1 MIVLPMRRDITRLAE
16 EEFDLLVVGGGI
28 HGAATAWA
36 AARKGLATA
45 LIDRGDFGHATS
57 ANSLKIIHGG
67 LRYLQ
72 QADLGRMRSSILARR
87 ELQRLAPHLVRPLP
101 CVTPTS
107 GFGTRNR
114 LAMTAALL
122 VNDLVGRDRNRGLA
136 PEDALP
142 PGKTVSREEMLRLA
156 PGLAAPGVSGG
167 AVWHDCLA
175 ENTERL
181 TLAFVMAAAER
192 GACVANYV
200 EAGALARSNGA
211 VTGASATDVFS
222 GNPLSIDAAVTVD
235 AAGPWTAD
243 FAGAQLQAS
252 QQSLPRRWA
261 RAANIFVDRPLTGTH
276 ALGLRD
282 ERSGQVFFFV
292 PWRGGTMIGTWYSEH
307 PGGEMPPPEREEI
320 ERMTADVNRI
330 HPAAG
335 LRQPDVRFSH
345 AGLVPLMPGAP
356 AGAPHLGL
364 ETEARVT
371 DYADAGIQGLIGI
384 AGVKYT
390 TACRIGEEAARLAT
404 GKLRRDTIKE
414 IPGPLPGKFEGPLP
428 EGAAQLLDS
437 ETIRRLETG
446 YGAAAKEIF
455 SSVAAEPA
463 LARAMDPAGETLAAE
478 IVHSVRSEM
487 AMRLSDIVLRR
498 TGLGSKGHPGGKVIR
513 ACASLAAAELGWSRE
528 RKAREIAEVEE
539 RFIPYRTGDREEPE
553 ALSRERAGPE
563 QQRRRSSC
571 VPPSRVSFPPAPPGR
586 RRVKDPSPSPSP
598 SRPIRPVSTRATPP
612 GRRR

>member
-1 MIVLPMRRDITRLAE
+1 MMVFPMRRDITRLAE

-28 HGAATAWA
+28 HGAAAAWA

-72 QADLGRMRSSILARR
+72 RADLRRMRSSILARR
-87 ELQRLAPHLVRPLP
+87 ELQRLAPHLVRPLA

-114 LAMTAALL
+114 LVMTAALL

-136 PEDALP
+136 TEDTLP
-142 PGKTVSREEMLRLA
+142 PGRTIPRDEMLRLA
-156 PGLAAPGVSGG
+156 PGLSAAGVSGG
-167 AVWHDCLA
+167 AIWHDCLA

-222 GNPLSIDAAVTVD
+222 GNLLSIDAAVTVD
-235 AAGPWTAD
+235 AAGPWTAN
-243 FAGAQLQAS
+243 FAAAQPQPS
-252 QQSLPRRWA
+252 RRSLPRRWA
-261 RAANIFVDRPLTGTH
+261 RATNIFVDRPLAGTH

-282 ERSGQVFFFV
+282 EGSGQVFFLV
-292 PWRGGTMIGTWYSEH
+292 PWRGGTMIGTWYREH
-307 PGGEMPPPEREEI
+307 PGGEMPPPGREEVD
-320 ERMTADVNRI
+320 RMAADMNRI
-330 HPAAG
+330 HPAAKI
-335 LRQPDVRFSH
+335 RRSDVRFSH
-345 AGLVPLMPGAP
+345 AGLVPLTPEAPGN
-356 AGAPHLGL
+356 APHLGL

-390 TACRIGEEAARLAT
+390 TACRVAEEAARLT
-404 GKLRRDTIKE
+404 VRKLQRESIEE
-414 IPGPLPGKFEGPLP
+414 IPDPLPGSFEGPLP
-428 EGAAQLLDS
+428 GGAAQILGG
-437 ETIRRLETG
+437 ETIRRLTKG
-446 YGAAAKEIF
+446 YGAAAKDIF
-455 SSVAAEPA
+455 SSVAADPS
-463 LARAMDPAGETLAAE
+463 LGRAIDPAGETLAAE
-478 IVHSVRSEM
+478 VVHAVRSEM
-487 AMRLSDIVLRR
+487 AMRLSDVVLRR

-513 ACASLAAAELGWSRE
+513 ACASLVAEELGWSRE
-528 RKAREIAEVEE
+528 RKGRETAEVEE
-539 RFIPYRTGDREEPE
+539 GFMPYRTGEGEEPE
-553 ALSRERAGPE
+553 AL
-563 QQRRRSSC
+563 
-571 VPPSRVSFPPAPPGR
+571 
-586 RRVKDPSPSPSP
+586 
-598 SRPIRPVSTRATPP
+598 
-612 GRRR
+612 